1 MTEFSQMVLVGR
13 VVRPQ
18 GRRGEVVVLPLTDRE
33 ERFAAPGRAFVAGP
47 DGRAREMRVTASWPH
62 KGRVVLKLEGVD
74 SIDDAERLRGCE
86 LRVEEADLPTLPH
99 GSYYHHQLAGL
110 RVFDE
115 GGDAL
120 GVVESVMETGGEARV
135 LVVRGP
141 EGEMLVP
148 FASSFVRAVDLE
160 ATRIVIVRP
169 EYVVAD

>member
-33 ERFAAPGRAFVAGP
+33 DRFAAPGRAFLAGP
-47 DGRAREMRVTASWPH
+47 DGQAREMRVTASWPH

-86 LRVEEADLPTLPH
+86 LRIEEADLPPLPD

-110 RVFDE
+110 RVLDE
-115 GGDAL
+115 SGDAL

-141 EGEMLVP
+141 EGELLVP

-160 ATRIVIVRP
+160 GTRIVIVRP